1 MNKMANN
8 LFNPILNL
16 KHKIMNDIRYACIF
30 CFIVNA
36 ILIIGLYFKI

>member
-1 MNKMANN
+1 MIKITND

-30 CFIVNA
+30 CFILNA
-36 ILIIGLYFKI
+36 SLLFGLYFKI